1 MMRKKTYLAP
11 EMNIWNI
18 KQCVIL
24 SGSNIN
30 IVSDDGNSVI
40 DDIGI
45 DDGGAIVIDDPEKI
59 W

>member
-1 MMRKKTYLAP
+1 
-11 EMNIWNI
+11 MNIWNI

-30 IVSDDGNSVI
+30 IVSDDGNSII

-45 DDGGAIVIDDPEKI
+45 DDGGAIVIDNPEEI

>member
-30 IVSDDGNSVI
+30 IVSDDGNSII
-40 DDIGI
+40 DDMGRGG
-45 DDGGAIVIDDPEKI
+45 GGAIVIDDPEKI